1 LLARGTRRYAAFVF
15 MSKTIMSA
23 RRPLILHWVCG
34 GPGTR

>member
-1 LLARGTRRYAAFVF
+1 

-34 GPGTR
+34 GPGTK

>member
-1 LLARGTRRYAAFVF
+1 